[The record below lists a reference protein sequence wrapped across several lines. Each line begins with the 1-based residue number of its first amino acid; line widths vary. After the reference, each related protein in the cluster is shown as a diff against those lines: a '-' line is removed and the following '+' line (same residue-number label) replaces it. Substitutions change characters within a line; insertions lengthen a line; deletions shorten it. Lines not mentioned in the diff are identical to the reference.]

1 MQRLIMNDLIAWK
14 QSKRRKPLVL
24 RGARQVGKSWILE
37 EFGKTFP
44 NGFVKINF
52 DREPEFAQFF
62 QTTKDVRRI
71 LQNLSMATGKAIT
84 TDTLIIFDE
93 IQACEE
99 ALNSLKYFKEDAP
112 EYYVAS
118 AGSLLG
124 LQLSSGFPV
133 GQVDFLEM
141 GPMTFTEFLLAD
153 GSENYVQ
160 YLSSINEPEAIP
172 DAFFSPFHAG
182 RFDRFPRFC
191 LNRNNI
197 VLTLNNEINL
207 MRRFSPI
214 ARRYFKAA
222 NQRLINKVF
231 SQCPFKFCKQPHLF
245 CKSCCR

>member
-1 MQRLIMNDLIAWK
+1 MFLIDSALLLHYDTNGNKGLDLDGLRGLIRMKRLIMNDLIAWK

-37 EFGKTFP
+37 EFGRTFP
-44 NGFVKINF
+44 NGYVKIDF

-62 QTTKDVRRI
+62 QTTKDVHRI

-153 GSENYVQ
+153 GFGNYVQ

-172 DAFFSPFHAG
+172 DAFFSPLTEKLKQYFG
-182 RFDRFPRFC
+182 NLC
-191 LNRNNI
+191 LPSLRRRI
-197 VLTLNNEINL
+197 RSSCTVWLSPVLGQENMK
-207 MRRFSPI
+207 MR
-214 ARRYFKAA
+214 
-222 NQRLINKVF
+222 
-231 SQCPFKFCKQPHLF
+231 
-245 CKSCCR
+245 